1 LQDGLSRRPEK
12 EDKSHRKLRPQ
23 QQDREQPARKDDA
36 PLHVLRP
43 QRLTVE
49 AMESRILACT
59 AAKKCLIPTA
69 GTITSPVRST
79 TPSATGNVAGQ
90 NDTDTNAN
98 DSLIPVLPLSMSANP
113 GDIPTTPLASVGLPP
128 WAKTNF
134 VDHTLT
140 DQTSSL
146 RFIEGNGISRAS
158 TPLRV
163 YPNACHRSW
172 IGPER
177 LILVRRSAI

>member
-1 LQDGLSRRPEK
+1 MSNSDGWYDHVTGPIL
-12 EDKSHRKLRPQ
+12 
-23 QQDREQPARKDDA
+23 DA
-36 PLHVLRP
+36 
-43 QRLTVE
+43 
-49 AMESRILACT
+49 
-59 AAKKCLIPTA
+59 
-69 GTITSPVRST
+69 
-79 TPSATGNVAGQ
+79 SATGNVAGQ

-146 RFIEGNGISRAS
+146 RFIEGNGISTAS
-158 TPLRV
+158 TPCGFIRTH
-163 YPNACHRSW
+163 ATARGS
-172 IGPER
+172 GP
-177 LILVRRSAI
+177 SD